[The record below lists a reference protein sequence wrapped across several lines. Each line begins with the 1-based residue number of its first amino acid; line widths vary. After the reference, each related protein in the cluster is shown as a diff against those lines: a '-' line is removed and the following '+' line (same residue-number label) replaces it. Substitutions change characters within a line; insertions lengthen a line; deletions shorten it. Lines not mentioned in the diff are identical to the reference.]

1 MGRKRELVIDAYNV
15 IKVFR
20 KLGVSFEDICSFGCS
35 IAGEPEL
42 KLTPA
47 LISVWYEEEK
57 EVREASTPEGAKIR
71 SKTE

>member
-1 MGRKRELVIDAYNV
+1 MGRKRELLIDAYNV

-20 KLGVSFEDICSFGCS
+20 QLGVSYEDICSFGCS

-47 LISVWYEEEK
+47 LIAVWYEEEK
-57 EVREASTPEGAKIR
+57 EAREASTPEGVTRR
-71 SKTE
+71 SKDE